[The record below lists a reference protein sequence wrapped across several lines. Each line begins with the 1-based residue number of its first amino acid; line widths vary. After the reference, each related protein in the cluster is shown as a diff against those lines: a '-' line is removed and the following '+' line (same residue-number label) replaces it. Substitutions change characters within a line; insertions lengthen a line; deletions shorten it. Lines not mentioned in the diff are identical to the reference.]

1 MKYEERRRVMNN
13 KHNLLILL
21 GVVLSV
27 LVFVATEA
35 LAAEPCCNITGVDYR
50 TGLVTA
56 RNTATGQTFQ
66 FKVSNAS
73 LLRTLRVGQGVYADF
88 GTKEVS
94 VDGAAPCCGMVNLS
108 APVKGLGR

>member
-1 MKYEERRRVMNN
+1 MNK

-27 LVFVATEA
+27 LVFVAAEA
-35 LAAEPCCNITGVDYR
+35 RAAAPCCGITGIDYK
-50 TGLVTA
+50 TGIVRA
-56 RNTATGQTFQ
+56 RNTETGQTFQ
-66 FKVSNAS
+66 FKVNNSAV
-73 LLRTLRVGQGVYADF
+73 LKTLKVGHGVYADF

-94 VDGAAPCCGMVNLS
+94 VDGIDPCCSMVNLS